1 MSKQI
6 RLEIPLY
13 HDQRYLPKVWLKIE
27 GGKALAFADANCT
40 ISISS
45 TEPKVSIDV
54 SIPDELQ
61 KIDVFRPN
69 SLNPVDYIS
78 MSWDW
83 LDSQCNL
90 RFPRLQKLSIIFDDR
105 TREIPVVDGKPDR
118 ADWVYYASVSS
129 EGTMLFLKKWA
140 LVVAT
145 LKDATVGTLYL
156 SSTLIE

>member
-13 HDQRYLPKVWLKIE
+13 NNQRYLPKASLKIE
-27 GGKALAFADANCT
+27 GGKTLAFADENCT
-40 ISISS
+40 IRIPS
-45 TEPKVSIDV
+45 TESKVSIDV

-61 KIDVFRPN
+61 KINVFRPN
-69 SLNPVDYIS
+69 FLNPVDYIS

-90 RFPRLQKLSIIFDDR
+90 KFPALQKLSVIFDDR
-105 TREIPVVDGKPDR
+105 IREIPVVDGKPDR
-118 ADWVYYASVSS
+118 TDWVYYTSVSR
-129 EGTMLFLKKWA
+129 EGNMLFLKKWA

-145 LKDATVGTLYL
+145 LTDATIGTLYL

>member
-27 GGKALAFADANCT
+27 GGKTLAFADANCT
-40 ISISS
+40 IGIPS

-61 KIDVFRPN
+61 KIDVFRP
-69 SLNPVDYIS
+69 SFFNPVDYIS

-83 LDSQCNL
+83 LASQCTL
-90 RFPRLQKLSIIFDDR
+90 KFPKLQKLSIIFDDIVH
-105 TREIPVVDGKPDR
+105 EIPVGDGEPDR
-118 ADWVYYASVSS
+118 TDWVYYTTVSDK
-129 EGTMLFLKKWA
+129 GTTLFLKKWA

-145 LKDATVGTLYL
+145 LKDTTVGTLYL

>member
-13 HDQRYLPKVWLKIE
+13 HNQRYLPKASLKVE
-27 GGKALAFADANCT
+27 EGKALAFADANCT
-40 ISISS
+40 ISIPS

-54 SIPDELQ
+54 NIPDELQ
-61 KIDVFRPN
+61 KIDVFRP
-69 SLNPVDYIS
+69 SFFNPVDYIS
-78 MSWDW
+78 MSWEW

-90 RFPRLQKLSIIFDDR
+90 KFPKLQKLSIIFDDIVH
-105 TREIPVVDGKPDR
+105 EIPIVDGKPDR
-118 ADWVYYASVSS
+118 TDWVYYTSVSR
-129 EGTMLFLKKWA
+129 EGNMLFLKKWA

-145 LKDATVGTLYL
+145 LTDATIGTLYL

>member
-13 HDQRYLPKVWLKIE
+13 HDNRYLPKVWLKIE
-27 GGKALAFADANCT
+27 GDKTFAFADANCT
-40 ISISS
+40 IGIPS

-54 SIPDELQ
+54 NIPDELQ
-61 KIDVFRPN
+61 KINVFRPN
-69 SLNPVDYIS
+69 SINPVDYIS

-90 RFPRLQKLSIIFDDR
+90 KFPRLQKLSIIFDDR
-105 TREIPVVDGKPDR
+105 THEIPVIDGKPDR
-118 ADWVYYASVSS
+118 TDWVYYTSVSS

-145 LKDATVGTLYL
+145 LKNATAGTLYL

>member
-6 RLEIPLY
+6 RLEIPIS
-13 HDQRYLPKVWLKIE
+13 HNQKYLPKVWLKIE
-27 GGKALAFADANCT
+27 ESKTFAFADANCT
-40 ISISS
+40 ISIPS

-54 SIPDELQ
+54 SLPDELQ
-61 KIDVFRPN
+61 KINVFRPN
-69 SLNPVDYIS
+69 FLNPVDYIS

-90 RFPRLQKLSIIFDDR
+90 KFPGLQKLSIIFDDR
-105 TREIPVVDGKPDR
+105 TREIPLVDGKPDR
-118 ADWVYYASVSS
+118 TDWVYYTSVSS

-145 LKDATVGTLYL
+145 LKDAITGTLYL

>member
-13 HDQRYLPKVWLKIE
+13 HDKRYLPKVWLKVE

-40 ISISS
+40 ISIPS
-45 TEPKVSIDV
+45 TEPKVSIDIT
-54 SIPDELQ
+54 IPDELQ

-78 MSWDW
+78 MSWSW
-83 LDSQCNL
+83 LDYQCNL
-90 RFPRLQKLSIIFDDR
+90 KFPRLQKLFIIFDDKVH
-105 TREIPVVDGKPDR
+105 EIPVVDGEPDR
-118 ADWVYYASVSS
+118 SDWVYYTTVTD
-129 EGTMLFLKKWA
+129 EGSMLFLKKWA